1 MKHVAT
7 EKGFLKFYSDAFNVY
22 GSETEVGSSPK
33 TKEGRSL
40 VVGRDSQLMKRRPS
54 RKLLKLQFMD
64 TVVMRK

>member
-7 EKGFLKFYSDAFNVY
+7 EYGFFKFYSEAFNVY

-40 VVGRDSQLMKRRPS
+40 VVGRDRKLMKCRPS
-54 RKLLKLQFMD
+54 CKLLKLW
-64 TVVMRK
+64 TLL